1 MELDRARAALDRAL
15 EHAERIGVAV
25 SCCVVDGAGQEVV
38 TARMDGAPVFTT
50 HIARSKARTSALLR
64 MDTSRAAGLLADHP
78 GLGELIGETV
88 PFTLTTLGGG
98 VAVLADGRLVG
109 AIACSGATPDQDAD
123 CARAGEAELVRP

>member
-1 MELDRARAALDRAL
+1 MDLAHARAALDATFA
-15 EHAERIGVAV
+15 HAARIGVTV
-25 SCCVVDGAGQEVV
+25 SCCVVDAAGQEVA

-50 HIARSKARTSALLR
+50 HIARAKARTSALLR
-64 MDTSRAAGLLADHP
+64 MDTARAAGLLADHP
-78 GLGELIGETV
+78 GLGELVGETV

-98 VAVLADGRLVG
+98 VAVLVDGRLVG